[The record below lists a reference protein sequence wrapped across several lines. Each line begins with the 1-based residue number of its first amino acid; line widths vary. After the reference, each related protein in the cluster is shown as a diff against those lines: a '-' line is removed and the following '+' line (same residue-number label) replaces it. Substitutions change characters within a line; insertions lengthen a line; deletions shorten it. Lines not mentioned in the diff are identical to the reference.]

1 MAWTHTLNKAVTEW
15 TVSKGAEYLTVTN
28 NSLMHTGDSL
38 SQLYTSCDNINTAY
52 TQMHVRIKY
61 AVTDKEDLLAPH
73 DNPMRHKIYVTVNM
87 FPMRDTDDTDEPD
100 PLYFQ
105 AVTIP
110 AAQSYYK
117 KTDKSY
123 AIADVTFPVDTRQ
136 PYTKR
141 MVLNLFIS
149 RPCIIYAISIKGE
162 YATTDAITT
171 ARVEEICT

>member
-1 MAWTHTLNKAVTEW
+1 MAWTSILNKAVTAW
-15 TVSKGAEYLTVTN
+15 TVSKGAEYLTTTN
-28 NSLMHTGDSL
+28 NSLAHTGDKL
-38 SQLYTSCDNINTAY
+38 SQLYTSCDNLNTAY
-52 TQMHVRIKY
+52 KQMRVRIKY

-87 FPMRDTDDTDEPD
+87 FPMRDPDDTDEPD

-110 AAQSYYK
+110 AAQSYCK

-123 AIADVTFPVDTRQ
+123 AIADVTFPVDIRQ

-162 YATTDAITT
+162 CDAITD
-171 ARVEEICT
+171 ARVEELCT